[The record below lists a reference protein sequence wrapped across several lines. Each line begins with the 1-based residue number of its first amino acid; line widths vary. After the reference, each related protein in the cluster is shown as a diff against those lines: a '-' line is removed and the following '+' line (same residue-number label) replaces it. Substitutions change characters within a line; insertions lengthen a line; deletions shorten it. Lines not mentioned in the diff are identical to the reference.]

1 MKQFGNNNADIIYSI
16 WQQGALAGLV
26 ISTAVMFWIVI
37 GSFVYDVP
45 MPVLP
50 FSSDGCAA
58 DDSTVSYV
66 YNEFITHIS
75 DLSHV
80 IKIPVTSTLAPWIEW

>member
-1 MKQFGNNNADIIYSI
+1 
-16 WQQGALAGLV
+16 
-26 ISTAVMFWIVI
+26 MFWIVI

-50 FSSDGCAA
+50 FSTEGCAA

-66 YNEFITHIS
+66 FNAFTTSIS
-75 DLSHV
+75 DLSNV
-80 IKIPVTSTLAPWIEW
+80 IPVTVTTTLAPWIEWYYPSHCSSVADFFLYKDFLLTFV